1 MNQRFLMFFL
11 SILMIGLVACGGN
24 EETDSESEEGT
35 TEETKTEETE
45 VTEESNEGGFQILE
59 PVTWSFSSAQL
70 EGNKYQL
77 TYEATIDEGWYV
89 YSQYINDGGPIPTAI
104 LHEENDMI
112 VSVGQANETSNH
124 MKDGY
129 DEMFD
134 MDITK
139 YAKSVVFSQ
148 TVEVSGPTTITGYV
162 EYMTCDSI
170 QCLFPDPAEFE
181 FNIGG

>member
-1 MNQRFLMFFL
+1 MNQRFLIFFL
-11 SILMIGLVACGGN
+11 FVAIFSLVACGG
-24 EETDSESEEGT
+24 S
-35 TEETKTEETE
+35 
-45 VTEESNEGGFQILE
+45 EESNETDGENTEETTEDTTSNSEETVSEFQILE
-59 PVTWSFSSAQL
+59 PVSWSFTSTQL

-89 YSQYINDGGPIPTAI
+89 YSQYINDGGPIPTGI
-104 LHEENDMI
+104 IHDENDMV
-112 VSVGQANETSNH
+112 VSVSQANETSNH

-139 YAKSVVFSQ
+139 YGHSVTFSQ
-148 TVEVSGPTTITGYV
+148 TVEVSGPTTLTGYV

-170 QCLFPDPAEFE
+170 QCLFPDPATFE